1 MEISCSTPGYRF
13 DVKAPPAA
21 AGKSETPPPVT
32 AEAEAFV
39 AEVIGDAEQQVVL
52 FALEWCEFCWSVRKL
67 FGKLDIPYR
76 AIDLDSVEYQADAWG
91 SQIRAALN
99 ATLGSNTIPQVF
111 IGGEH
116 IGGATDTF
124 EAAKSGELH
133 SLLENSGIEAGELGD
148 MDPYELLPNW
158 LHKR

>member
-1 MEISCSTPGYRF
+1 MLDG
-13 DVKAPPAA
+13 
-21 AGKSETPPPVT
+21 T
-32 AEAEAFV
+32 AEYTE
-39 AEVIGDAEQQVVL
+39 
-52 FALEWCEFCWSVRKL
+52 SST
-67 FGKLDIPYR
+67 
-76 AIDLDSVEYQADAWG
+76 IDW
-91 SQIRAALN
+91 IRAALN
-99 ATLGSNTIPQVF
+99 ATLGSNTIPHVF

-133 SLLENSGIEAGELGD
+133 SLLEKSGIEAGELGD